1 VPGGQIRAD
10 ILELDGERVVVVGGG
25 VVCAAAAAAF
35 VMAAA
40 AVQLAEV
47 AEVAAGDAREDVVG
61 GVPHGGV
68 VAARLQGPVVQGAL
82 AIHDQLAVLLRAQ
95 VSHRAEQLIEH
106 TVRVGHRH
114 QPVGG
119 GRKADECRINKCSF
133 SFSGAFKMII
143 KKETDA
149 DYHHAKNKKRKF
161 GLSPTAVSD
170 KMFRSGLFCYEA
182 GLGLGPTQEFQVE
195 TWGAAHGSTESLC
208 RT

>member
-1 VPGGQIRAD
+1 VQQVSAPGGQIRAD
-10 ILELDGERVVVVGGG
+10 ILEHDGERVVVSGG

-133 SFSGAFKMII
+133 SFSGAFKMIR
-143 KKETDA
+143 
-149 DYHHAKNKKRKF
+149 KKRDRCRLPSCKKQEKKIWAQPNCGVGQCF
-161 GLSPTAVSD
+161 GRASFAT
-170 KMFRSGLFCYEA
+170 R
-182 GLGLGPTQEFQVE
+182 LGS
-195 TWGAAHGSTESLC
+195 A
-208 RT
+208 